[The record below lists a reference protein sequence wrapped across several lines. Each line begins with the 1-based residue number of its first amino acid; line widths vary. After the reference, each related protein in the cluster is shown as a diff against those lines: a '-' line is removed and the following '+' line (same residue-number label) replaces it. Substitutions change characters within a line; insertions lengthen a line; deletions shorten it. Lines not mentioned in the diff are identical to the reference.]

1 MRLIWLGFIGC
12 FLQACAGGGTAPN
25 KGDISFN
32 ATVSESP
39 VANKPTYITQLE
51 STPVTTTDPNGKVST
66 NTSTYDLSRA
76 TPDPQGP
83 GFNNQYSQGD
93 WLPSPHLKFWGK
105 TITSSSCFGNDCEPA
120 KIATPTEDVLAAWRQ
135 GWTGWGVNVM
145 IEDNIATDHGVVTG
159 LLAYRYAPGAKY
171 YGVQVIPQL
180 SSTKVFDHQLGQF
193 PSSYAGNV
201 KLGVVNAS
209 YTALMNSLIGREQ
222 SLQNPWTSDELI
234 QARTKFTWEALTT
247 VNRFKDFGVSGQLAQ
262 FKYTDAVI
270 TKAAGND
277 QISSEYEPV
286 NWFMA
291 KDSSVNPRLL
301 LVGAL
306 DRTGSVADPAE
317 IASYSNTAGNDTDV
331 SSRFLLASGTIPF
344 GYRSVSIDGI
354 VTNSF
359 QGTSFAAPRVAGYV
373 AILRSKFPNLN
384 ASQSASIMLDTA
396 GYETLRCNTQP
407 GGCDPKI
414 YGKGEANL
422 ARALA
427 PVGRLR

>member
-12 FLQACAGGGTAPN
+12 FLQACAGGASAPD
-25 KGDISFN
+25 KGEIQFSSLVPE
-32 ATVSESP
+32 TLVT
-39 VANKPTYITQLE
+39 NKPVYSYEIE
-51 STPVTTTDPNGKVST
+51 PTPVTSTDPNTKVST
-66 NTSTYDLSRA
+66 NTETYDLNRA
-76 TPDPQGP
+76 TPDVQGVSY
-83 GFNNQYSQGD
+83 NNLYSLGY
-93 WLPSPHLKFWGK
+93 WTPSPHLKFWGK
-105 TITSSSCFGNDCEPA
+105 TITSSSCNGNGCQPA
-120 KIATPTEDVLAAWRQ
+120 KIAMPTEEVMAAWRQ
-135 GWTGWGVNVM
+135 GWTGRGVNVM

-159 LLAYRYAPGAKY
+159 LLAYRYAPGANY
-171 YGVQVIPQL
+171 YGVQVIPRL
-180 SSTKVFDHQLGQF
+180 NSTQVFDNQLGQF
-193 PSSYAGNV
+193 HSSYAGNV
-201 KLGVVNAS
+201 TLGVVNAS
-209 YTALMNSLIGREQ
+209 YTAQMNSLIGREQ

-234 QARTKFTWEALTT
+234 KARTDFTWEATIT
-247 VNRFKDFGVSGQLAQ
+247 VNRFKDFGVNGPLAQ

-317 IASYSNTAGNDTDV
+317 IASYSNTAGNDTDI
-331 SSRFLLASGTIPF
+331 SSRFLLASGNIPF
-344 GYRSVSIDGI
+344 GYRSVAIDGT
-354 VTNSF
+354 VTNAF

-396 GYETLRCNTQP
+396 GYDTLRCNSQP